1 MQWFNPKAWAAC
13 TSGTTLFSEPST
25 SLPLILFII
34 IYFFICYISLSIW
47 AIFGDKMST
56 FLQGRAQMR
65 IFNLLMGGVLCV
77 IACYMLY
84 PQ

>member
-1 MQWFNPKAWAAC
+1 ANLLKVRFIQQ
-13 TSGTTLFSEPST
+13 
-25 SLPLILFII
+25 SL
-34 IYFFICYISLSIW
+34 CYISLSIW

-65 IFNLLMGGVLCV
+65 IFNLLMGGFLCV